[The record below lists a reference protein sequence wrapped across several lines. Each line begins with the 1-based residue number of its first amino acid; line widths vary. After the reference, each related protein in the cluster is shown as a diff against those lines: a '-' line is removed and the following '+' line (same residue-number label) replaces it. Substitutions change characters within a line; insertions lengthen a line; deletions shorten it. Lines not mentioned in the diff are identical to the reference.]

1 MSKILIADDEQEAL
15 DVLSDFLTD
24 VGHDITVVDDGEKAV
39 EKIKT
44 AQYDIVI
51 LDLKMPRISGEGVL
65 EVIASDSPGT
75 KVIITTGYS
84 DGGQTEARVQTPNVY
99 AFIEKPID
107 LIKLDE
113 CIQKISAPAGD

>member
-24 VGHDITVVDDGEKAV
+24 LGHDIAVADDGEKAV
-39 EKIKT
+39 EKIKGET
-44 AQYDIVI
+44 YDIVI

-65 EVIASDSPGT
+65 EVIARESPQT

-84 DGGQTEARVQTPNVY
+84 DGGQTEARVQKLNVS

-107 LIKLDE
+107 LMRLDE
-113 CIQKISAPAGD
+113 CIRQIIDPANE